1 MKVLQVKV
9 KPHAR
14 SSALELQDDGTWL
27 ARVAAAPL
35 EGAANEALLRLVVAH
50 FGVRRS
56 QVRIKSGAASRSKR
70 IEIDD

>member
-1 MKVLQVKV
+1 VKVLQVKV

-35 EGAANEALLRLVVAH
+35 EGAANEALLRLVAAH

-56 QVRIKSGAASRSKR
+56 QVRIKSGAASRSKH